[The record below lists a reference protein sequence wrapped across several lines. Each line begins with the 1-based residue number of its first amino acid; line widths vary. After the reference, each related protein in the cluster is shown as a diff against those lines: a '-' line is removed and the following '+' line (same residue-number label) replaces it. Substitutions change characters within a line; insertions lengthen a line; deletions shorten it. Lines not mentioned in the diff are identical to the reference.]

1 MPDWKNIEV
10 VERLMAALVASN
22 GSKVD
27 CQAVARYFNDSYDTV
42 EKKFRIYKKAAQ
54 VLTEEAEAAGRLDM
68 NMKKSAGGKKTTATP
83 KKDAVKSGR
92 VTKRTTK
99 TSSKLKRANSDD
111 EDEEDED
118 MGNAGTTAGAADEEV

>member
-10 VERLMAALVASN
+10 VERLMAALVAAN
-22 GSKVD
+22 GCKVD
-27 CQAVARYFNDSYDTV
+27 CQAVARFFNESYDTV

-92 VTKRTTK
+92 VTKRK
-99 TSSKLKRANSDD
+99 TPSKLKRVNSDG
-111 EDEEDED
+111 EDDVED
-118 MGNAGTTAGAADEEV
+118 MGDAGTTAGAADEEV

>member
-10 VERLMAALVASN
+10 VERLMAALVAAN
-22 GSKVD
+22 GCK
-27 CQAVARYFNDSYDTV
+27 AVARFFNESYDTV

-83 KKDAVKSGR
+83 KKDAVKSAR
-92 VTKRTTK
+92 VTKRK
-99 TSSKLKRANSDD
+99 TPSKLKRVNSDG
-111 EDEEDED
+111 EDDDED
-118 MGNAGTTAGAADEEV
+118 MGDAGTTASAADEEV

>member
-10 VERLMAALVASN
+10 VERLMAALVAAN
-22 GSKVD
+22 GCKVD
-27 CQAVARYFNDSYDTV
+27 CQAVARFFNESYDTV

-92 VTKRTTK
+92 VTKRK
-99 TSSKLKRANSDD
+99 TPSKLKRVNSDG
-111 EDEEDED
+111 EDDDED
-118 MGNAGTTAGAADEEV
+118 MGDAGTTAGAADEEV

>member
-10 VERLMAALVASN
+10 VERLMAALVAAN
-22 GSKVD
+22 GCKVD
-27 CQAVARYFNDSYDTV
+27 CQAVARYFNESYDTV

-54 VLTEEAEAAGRLDM
+54 ALAEEAEAAGRLDM

-92 VTKRTTK
+92 VTKRAPK
-99 TSSKLKRANSDD
+99 TPSKLKRVNSDD
-111 EDEEDED
+111 DEEDEE